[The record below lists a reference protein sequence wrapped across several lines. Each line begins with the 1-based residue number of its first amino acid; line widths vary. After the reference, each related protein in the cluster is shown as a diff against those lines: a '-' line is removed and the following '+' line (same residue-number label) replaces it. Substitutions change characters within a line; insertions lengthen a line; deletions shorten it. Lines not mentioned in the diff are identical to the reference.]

1 MSCSDLTS
9 GYTLGCREGM
19 GGVHYVIAIQ
29 KDHIESN
36 GITKVDG
43 EVTGITLKT
52 GQRGWKIEQEE
63 ELAMFERNP
72 VGNRANGT
80 YRVPETLSL
89 VMNDSSKETRNFIN
103 LIAKQR
109 LVFVVAE
116 NNGTFSLA
124 GEERGLMLGEGSGST
139 GTAKEDRNGFETIPF
154 TGTERELPPT
164 VDSGIIESLLVPV
177 S

>member
-1 MSCSDLTS
+1 MSCTDLTS

-29 KDHIESN
+29 LEHIDSY
-36 GITKVDG
+36 TKTDG
-43 EVTGITLKT
+43 EITDITLT
-52 GQRGWKIEQEE
+52 NGNRGWKIEQEE

-80 YRVPETLSL
+80 YRVPETLQL
-89 VMNDSSKETRNFIN
+89 VMNDSTKETRNLIN
-103 LIAKQR
+103 LLSQHR
-109 LVFVVAE
+109 LVFVVKE

-124 GEERGLMLGEGSGST
+124 GEERGLMLGDGTGST
-139 GTAKEDRNGFETIPF
+139 GTAKEDRNGFETLPF
-154 TGTERELPPT
+154 TGVEAELPPV
-164 VDSGIIESLLVPV
+164 VDSTIVDGLLVPA